1 MANGMMNDPNAM
13 GGQPPVG
20 QPPMGNPMGGQP
32 EQMGGA
38 DDAVLDMHL
47 TEDVKRALQAKGID
61 TTAVADRGPKE
72 PVIVIPVSI
81 IMQRYPAGS
90 TEESMRLFVEEM
102 TKGGQATE
110 TEQVSAPTEMAAADT
125 PMPSPEGLGAPTD
138 RPPMV
143 A

>member
-13 GGQPPVG
+13 GGQPPMG
-20 QPPMGNPMGGQP
+20 QPPMGNPMGGQT

-61 TTAVADRGPKE
+61 ITAVMDRGPKE
-72 PVIVIPVSI
+72 PVIVLPISI
-81 IMQRYPAGS
+81 IMQRYPG
-90 TEESMRLFVEEM
+90 ESPEDSMQQFVQDM
-102 TKGGQATE
+102 TQGGQPP
-110 TEQVSAPTEMAAADT
+110 EQVSAPPEMAAAEA
-125 PMPSPEGLGAPTD
+125 PPPSPEGLGAPMD
-138 RPPMV
+138 RPPVV

>member
-13 GGQPPVG
+13 GGQPPMG
-20 QPPMGNPMGGQP
+20 QPPMGNPMGGQT

-61 TTAVADRGPKE
+61 ITAVMDRGPKE
-72 PVIVIPVSI
+72 PVIVLPISI
-81 IMQRYPAGS
+81 IMQRYPG
-90 TEESMRLFVEEM
+90 ESPGDSMQQFVQDM
-102 TKGGQATE
+102 TQGGQPP
-110 TEQVSAPTEMAAADT
+110 EQVSAPPEMAAAEA
-125 PMPSPEGLGAPTD
+125 PPPSPEGLGAPMD
-138 RPPMV
+138 RPPVV

>member
-13 GGQPPVG
+13 GGQPPMG
-20 QPPMGNPMGGQP
+20 QPPMGNPMGGQT

-61 TTAVADRGPKE
+61 ITAVMDRGPKE
-72 PVIVIPVSI
+72 PVIVLPISI
-81 IMQRYPAGS
+81 IMQRYPG
-90 TEESMRLFVEEM
+90 ESPEDSMQQFVQDM
-102 TKGGQATE
+102 TQGGQPP
-110 TEQVSAPTEMAAADT
+110 EQVSAPPEMAAAEA
-125 PMPSPEGLGAPTD
+125 PPPSPEGLGAPMD
-138 RPPMV
+138 RPPAV

>member
-1 MANGMMNDPNAM
+1 MPNGM
-13 GGQPPVG
+13 
-20 QPPMGNPMGGQP
+20 MGNPMGEELPTGQSMEGAPMAPAGQP
-32 EQMGGA
+32 MAGGA

-61 TTAVADRGPKE
+61 ITAVMERGPKE

-90 TEESMRLFVEEM
+90 PEESMKQFVEEM
-102 TKGGQATE
+102 TRGGQPTE
-110 TEQVSAPTEMAAADT
+110 TEQVSAPTEMAAAEV